1 MHNISHRQKDVYLGN
16 KLDRVHERK
25 RSKQRP
31 IVKESESEWEGR
43 RREEKKEKKER
54 EREKKAA
61 TKASPE
67 RSVARVDLCGFQAV
81 WHSGLQ
87 VENN

>member
-25 RSKQRP
+25 RSKQRT

-43 RREEKKEKKER
+43 RREEKKER

>member
-1 MHNISHRQKDVYLGN
+1 MREREASRERL
-16 KLDRVHERK
+16 LRRVRVSGKEGGEKRRK
-25 RSKQRP
+25 
-31 IVKESESEWEGR
+31 
-43 RREEKKEKKER
+43 R